1 MALRLCR
8 ATEWS
13 WLRKSIQT
21 RSFGSRGIS
30 QLWQLSSCLTIRS
43 SGQLPVAAYLGSLG
57 FEMGDWTTIIILST
71 IAGVLCAA
79 FFRGTTAWVA
89 SALLPWLGVLAWL
102 LYQEYFVPYRG
113 GGASMWPIAQLFA
126 GTVAA
131 GVGLTAHAAVK
142 EVFRAKP

>member
-1 MALRLCR
+1 
-8 ATEWS
+8 
-13 WLRKSIQT
+13 
-21 RSFGSRGIS
+21 
-30 QLWQLSSCLTIRS
+30 
-43 SGQLPVAAYLGSLG
+43 
-57 FEMGDWTTIIILST
+57 MGDWTTIIILST
-71 IAGVLCAA
+71 VAGVLCAA